1 MMPLTTQDKE
11 KILSFL
17 ESRLEPKVYDTW
29 CRSLELEPTGDNTYR
44 VPTANPFYRDWLEKL
59 LRKPLEDAFSNL
71 FGRTPDLVFQ
81 VHASPG
87 YEAPA
92 PRVPAAPP
100 PVNVVEPAPAIPDFV
115 YNPNYTF
122 DNFIEG
128 PSNRMAFAAAVAVS
142 ENPATLYNPLFIHGG
157 VGLGKTHLLQAI

>member
-1 MMPLTTQDKE
+1 MMPLTAQDKE

-17 ESRLEPKVYDTW
+17 ETRLEPKVYDTW
-29 CRSLELEPTGDNTYR
+29 CRSLELEPAGDNAYR

-81 VHASPG
+81 VNASPLAAMAAIVAPA
-87 YEAPA
+87 APA
-92 PRVPAAPP
+92 PAAPA
-100 PVNVVEPAPAIPDFV
+100 PVDSAPVIPDFV

-128 PSNRMAFAAAVAVS
+128 PSNRMGFAAAVAVS
-142 ENPATLYNPLFIHGG
+142 
-157 VGLGKTHLLQAI
+157 